1 MSNTLLTISQ
11 ITNEAMAV
19 LENQLTFTKHVNREY
34 DDSFA
39 REGAKIGQTVNVRKP
54 VRYLGRRGATISVE
68 GTQEDYVPVTLNEQ
82 YGCDVSFTTKELTL
96 DIDSFSDRI
105 LKPQIATVANMID
118 RDGLLL
124 YRDVYNHVGTPGTT
138 PTTRMTYLNAGVKL
152 DNEGAPVDDMRACV
166 LNPIASATIADAN
179 LNLFNPAKNIAE
191 QYDTGRMGRGL
202 GFKFEMD
209 QNVVAHTIG
218 TYTANVAGGAVT
230 VNGTVSSGSSIILA
244 GWTSG
249 DKLKRGD
256 IVTFAGT
263 YAVNPQNRQSTGQLR
278 QFVITND
285 PEATADG
292 GGAMTITVSPS
303 IVVSGA
309 YQNVSQAVTSGA
321 ALAVF
326 GASSIVT
333 PQNLAFHRDAFT
345 FACADL
351 ELPGG
356 VWMAK
361 RVTSKK
367 LGISMRV
374 VKAYDITNDRAPMR
388 IDVLGGW
395 KTLRAE
401 LASRVS
407 G

>member
-11 ITNEAMAV
+11 ITNEALAV
-19 LENQLTFTKHVNREY
+19 LENQLTFTKHINREY

-54 VRYLGRRGATISVE
+54 ARFEGRRGATINVE
-68 GTQEDYVPVTLNEQ
+68 GFNETSVPVTLDTQ
-82 YGCDVSFTTKELTL
+82 YGCDVSFTSKELTL
-96 DIDSFSDRI
+96 DIDSFSDRV

-118 RDGLLL
+118 RDGLQL
-124 YRDVYNHVGTPGTT
+124 YKDIYNHVGTPGTT
-138 PTTRMTYLNAGVKL
+138 PNTNLTYLLAGVKL
-152 DNEGAPVDDMRACV
+152 DNEAAPVDDMRTCV
-166 LNPIASATIADAN
+166 INPLAQATISNAN
-179 LNLFNPAKNIAE
+179 LSLQNPAKTISE
-191 QYDTGRMGRGL
+191 QYHSGRMGRAL

-218 TYTANVAGGAVT
+218 TYAADVAGNAVA
-230 VNGTVSSGSSIILA
+230 VNGAVSSGNSVA
-244 GWTSG
+244 TDGWTSG
-249 DKLKRGD
+249 DKLLAGD
-256 IVTFAGT
+256 VVTFANV
-263 YAVNPQNRQSTGQLR
+263 YAVNPQNRQSTGELR
-278 QFVITND
+278 QFVVTAD
-285 PEATADG
+285 ATADG
-292 GGAMTITVSPS
+292 GGNMTISVSPA
-303 IVVSGA
+303 IVPSGQ
-309 YQNVSQAVTSGA
+309 YQNVTSGIA
-321 ALAVF
+321 NNAVVKVF
-326 GASSIVT
+326 GASATTT

-351 ELPGG
+351 ELPSG

-361 RVTSKK
+361 RVTSKR

-395 KTLRAE
+395 KTLREE
-401 LASRVS
+401 LAARIS

>member
-11 ITNEAMAV
+11 ITNEALAV
-19 LENQLTFTKHVNREY
+19 LENQLTFTKHINREY

-54 VRYLGRRGATISVE
+54 ARFEGRRGATINVE
-68 GTQEDYVPVTLNEQ
+68 GFNETSTPVTLDTQ
-82 YGCDVSFTTKELTL
+82 YGCDVSFTSKELTL
-96 DIDSFSDRI
+96 DIDSFSDRV

-118 RDGLLL
+118 RDGLQL
-124 YRDVYNHVGTPGTT
+124 YKDIYNHVGTPGTT
-138 PTTRMTYLNAGVKL
+138 PNTNLTYLLAGVKL
-152 DNEGAPVDDMRACV
+152 DNEAAPVDDQRCMV
-166 LNPIASATIADAN
+166 LNPLAQATIANAN
-179 LNLFNPAKNIAE
+179 LTLQNPAKTISE
-191 QYDTGRMGRGL
+191 QYNSGRMGRAL

-218 TYTANVAGGAVT
+218 TYAADVAGDAVA
-230 VNGTVSSGSSIILA
+230 VNGAVSSGNSVALD

-249 DKLKRGD
+249 DKLLAGD
-256 IVTFAGT
+256 IVTFADV
-263 YAVNPQNRQSTGQLR
+263 YAVNPQNRQSTGELR
-278 QFVITND
+278 QFVVTAD
-285 PEATADG
+285 ATADG
-292 GGAMTITVSPS
+292 SGDMTISVSPA
-303 IVVSGA
+303 IVPSGQN
-309 YQNVSQAVTSGA
+309 QNVTAGIANNAVVK
-321 ALAVF
+321 VF
-326 GASSIVT
+326 GASATST

-351 ELPGG
+351 ELPSG

-361 RVTSKK
+361 RVTSKR
-367 LGISMRV
+367 LGLSMRV

>member
-19 LENQLTFTKHVNREY
+19 LENTLTFTKHVNREY

-39 REGAKIGQTVNVRKP
+39 KEGAKIGQTVNVRKP

-68 GTQEDYVPVTLNEQ
+68 GTQEDYVPVTLSEQ

-124 YRDVYNHVGTPGTT
+124 YKDVYNHVGTPGST
-138 PTTRMTYLNAGVKL
+138 PSTRMTYLNAGVKL
-152 DNEGAPVDDMRACV
+152 DNEAAPVDDMRACV
-166 LNPIASATIADAN
+166 LNPIASASIADTN
-179 LNLFNPAKNIAE
+179 MTLFNPAKSVSE

-202 GFKFEMD
+202 GFKFDMD

-218 TYTANVAGGAVT
+218 TYSANVAGGAVT
-230 VNGTVSSGSSIILA
+230 VNGDVSSGSTVILA
-244 GWTSG
+244 GWTAA
-249 DKLKRGD
+249 DKLNQGD
-256 IVTFAGT
+256 IVTFAGV
-263 YAVNPQNRQSTGQLR
+263 YAVNPQNRQSTGELR
-278 QFVITND
+278 QFVVTSSSN
-285 PEATADG
+285 TADG
-292 GGAMTITVSPS
+292 GGAMTITVSPA

-309 YQNVSQAVTSGA
+309 YQNVSAKITSGA
-321 ALAVF
+321 ALKVF
-326 GASSIVT
+326 GASSIIT
-333 PQNLAFHRDAFT
+333 PQNMAFHRDAFT

-401 LASRVS
+401 LATRVS